1 MASTPNYTKD
11 PKTSTAIISAAN
23 TNRDGTG
30 TLVTL
35 VTAGTNSSRVER
47 ITVTATGTTT
57 SGMIRFFVDDG
68 TNIRLWKEINVL
80 PATPSATVKAFA
92 VELSGL
98 SFILQTGRT
107 IKASTH
113 NAESFSLIAEYG
125 DF

>member
-23 TNRDGTG
+23 ANRDGTG

-35 VTAGTNSSRVER
+35 VTSGTNSSRVER
-47 ITVTATGTTT
+47 ITITATGTTT
-57 SGMIRFFVDDG
+57 SGMIRFFIDNG
-68 TNIRLWKEINVL
+68 TNIRLWKEVNVL
-80 PATPSATVKAFA
+80 PATPSATVKAFT

-98 SFILQTGRT
+98 SFILQAGNT
-107 IKASTH
+107 IKVSTH
-113 NAESFSLIAEYG
+113 NAESFALIAEYG